1 MDWDLVKEA
10 DISFSFI
17 KATQN
22 DFRLDPYFHRNW
34 EETKRVGIKRGA
46 YHYFIPNAPVHGQ
59 IAIFTSTVTLEPGD
73 MPPVL
78 DVEEVSQNMSGEELR
93 LYIRTWLEGVT
104 QHYGVKPIIYTNQNY
119 YRRWLKGHFQDYH
132 FWIARYNTIEPD
144 VDQADKW
151 LFWQYSD
158 SGTIPGINY
167 AVDLN
172 FFAGDWEKLYLMC
185 LPDFIASEENPTLS
199 FKHLQPLP

>member
-1 MDWDLVKEA
+1 MVKEA

-17 KATQN
+17 KATQS
-22 DFRLDPYFHRNW
+22 DFRQDPYFYRNW

-46 YHYFIPNAPVHGQ
+46 YHYFIPNAPVQGQ
-59 IAIFTSTVTLEPGD
+59 IDIFTSTVHLEAGD

-78 DVEEVSQNMSGEELR
+78 DVEEVAQNMSGEELR

-104 QHYGVKPIIYTNQNY
+104 QHYGIKPIIYTNQNY

-144 VDQADKW
+144 VEHTDKW

-158 SGTIPGINY
+158 RGAIPGINF

-172 FFAGDWEKLYLMC
+172 FFVGDWEKLYLMC
-185 LPDFIASEENPTLS
+185 LPDFTASEENPTLK